1 MSHVAPL
8 SFVNS
13 SAEIALNFTSS
24 PACRPALA
32 AGVFE
37 EARTLAAELPGW
49 RVLEADAS
57 SGRILCSR
65 ENGLLRGR
73 ARITISVQSPP
84 GIPSTTVNVQS
95 ESSGGLLDSD
105 RANVAQFVRL
115 FQRRVCL

>member
-1 MSHVAPL
+1 MSFQTSDSHASAQLQPVRVA
-8 SFVNS
+8 
-13 SAEIALNFTSS
+13 
-24 PACRPALA
+24 ALA

-49 RVLEADAS
+49 RVLESDESA
-57 SGRILCSR
+57 GRIVCSKD
-65 ENGLLRGR
+65 NGLLRGS
-73 ARITISVQSPP
+73 ARITITVQSPP

-95 ESSGGLLDSD
+95 ESSGGLLSAD